1 MCLLTDG
8 KHALLLPSIVPR
20 LSIVIPLIFLLFFPL
35 EDFPE
40 ENTDCQYDANFLDH
54 SSVNMNEILC
64 LDVGGDKYR
73 DDDGLPGRMK
83 MCNLTSTRIYFITTC
98 LYHLLLFIHPLQ
110 SSHRVRRGCLTR
122 LPHTRLGRLAREA
135 NGHYSS

>member
-1 MCLLTDG
+1 MSLLTDG
-8 KHALLLPSIVPR
+8 KHACPPFPLHCFPIEHCDTIDFSLPLF
-20 LSIVIPLIFLLFFPL
+20 LSL

-73 DDDGLPGRMK
+73 DDDDGLPGRMK
-83 MCNLTSTRIYFITTC
+83 MCNL
-98 LYHLLLFIHPLQ
+98 
-110 SSHRVRRGCLTR
+110 
-122 LPHTRLGRLAREA
+122 
-135 NGHYSS
+135 N

>member
-1 MCLLTDG
+1 MNEPVDRWQTCLPSFPP
-8 KHALLLPSIVPR
+8 PSIVSP
-20 LSIVIPLIFLLFFPL
+20 IEHCDTIDFLLFLCL

-73 DDDGLPGRMK
+73 DGD
-83 MCNLTSTRIYFITTC
+83 
-98 LYHLLLFIHPLQ
+98 
-110 SSHRVRRGCLTR
+110 
-122 LPHTRLGRLAREA
+122 E
-135 NGHYSS
+135 

>member
-1 MCLLTDG
+1 MNEPVDRWQTCLPPSFP
-8 KHALLLPSIVPR
+8 HPSIVLR
-20 LSIVIPLIFLLFFPL
+20 LGIVMPLIFSVCL

-73 DDDGLPGRMK
+73 DARMDA
-83 MCNLTSTRIYFITTC
+83 MCNFD
-98 LYHLLLFIHPLQ
+98 
-110 SSHRVRRGCLTR
+110 
-122 LPHTRLGRLAREA
+122 
-135 NGHYSS
+135 

>member
-1 MCLLTDG
+1 MSLLTDG
-8 KHALLLPSIVPR
+8 KHACPPFPHPSIVSPIEHCDTIDFS
-20 LSIVIPLIFLLFFPL
+20 LCL

-73 DDDGLPGRMK
+73 D
-83 MCNLTSTRIYFITTC
+83 
-98 LYHLLLFIHPLQ
+98 
-110 SSHRVRRGCLTR
+110 
-122 LPHTRLGRLAREA
+122 ARTDA
-135 NGHYSS
+135 NRQPKLI

>member
-1 MCLLTDG
+1 MANMPA
-8 KHALLLPSIVPR
+8 ALLSPSPIVSR
-20 LSIVIPLIFLLFFPL
+20 LSIVIPLIFSLSLFLCL

-73 DDDGLPGRMK
+73 DGWWRVARMDA
-83 MCNLTSTRIYFITTC
+83 MGNFD
-98 LYHLLLFIHPLQ
+98 
-110 SSHRVRRGCLTR
+110 
-122 LPHTRLGRLAREA
+122 
-135 NGHYSS
+135 

>member
-1 MCLLTDG
+1 MANMPA
-8 KHALLLPSIVPR
+8 ALISPSLHCSPIGHCDAIDF
-20 LSIVIPLIFLLFFPL
+20 LSLCL

-73 DDDGLPGRMK
+73 DGDDGLPERMHIR
-83 MCNLTSTRIYFITTC
+83 N
-98 LYHLLLFIHPLQ
+98 P
-110 SSHRVRRGCLTR
+110 
-122 LPHTRLGRLAREA
+122 
-135 NGHYSS
+135 N